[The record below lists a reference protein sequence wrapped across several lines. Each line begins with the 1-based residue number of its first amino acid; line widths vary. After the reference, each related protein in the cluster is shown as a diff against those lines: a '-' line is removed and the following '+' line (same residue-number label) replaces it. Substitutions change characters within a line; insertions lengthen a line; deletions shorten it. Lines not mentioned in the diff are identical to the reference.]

1 MVFFFIDGSFVVNK
15 VGEPQIFVCG
25 KEGFFDCSCD
35 GLTLVFD
42 SEAQVF
48 GIGSKAVENENRVF
62 GAELCPFL
70 QFLDT
75 GNDFSREAPRLQIL
89 ALSGVKQNTELLMKY
104 IMRSPPM
111 ASSSLMLSFT
121 NFS

>member
-1 MVFFFIDGSFVVNK
+1 MVFFFIDGSFVVDE

-35 GLTLVFD
+35 GLTLVFN

-48 GIGSKAVENENRVF
+48 GIGSKAVENENGVF

-75 GNDFSREAPRLQIL
+75 GNDFSREAPRLL
-89 ALSGVKQNTELLMKY
+89 RVKQNTELLMKY
-104 IMRSPPM
+104 MMRSPPM
-111 ASSSLMLSFT
+111 ASSSLTLSFT